1 MRDWLVGADDRTGA
15 LEVAAEIACVAGPVR
30 VTVRR
35 PPDGDGVADLASRH
49 LSPKRAAT
57 ASAKLPAALW
67 NAHKI
72 DSMLRGNWAHEV
84 RARHEATGQRV
95 LLMPAW
101 PAMGRTCIHGEVYVG
116 GDGVAGVRQQLPEAS
131 LLADV
136 AALERWLA
144 GDEPFAAVDI
154 WTTEEMHDVA
164 RRVAARDVLIAGP
177 AGPIGAVFAAR
188 HGTVVP
194 PPSPLLQDPVLVVCG
209 SATDVSREQLRQLQ
223 IARPDIDVLA
233 APAATGTLSRDVTIL
248 LTAVARERLDSV
260 ATLVVIGGDTAA
272 ALLGDAPRLVFGTVA
287 PGMPWSR
294 DEQGGGLLVI
304 TKAGAFGRDD
314 VLVDLFSRETD

>member
-1 MRDWLVGADDRTGA
+1 MGADDRTGA
-15 LEVAAEIACVAGPVR
+15 LEVAAEIARVAGPVG

-35 PPDGDGVADLASRH
+35 PPEGDGVVDLASRH

-57 ASAKLPAALW
+57 AAAKVPAAHW

-72 DSMLRGNWAHEV
+72 DSMLRGNWAHEL
-84 RARHEATGQRV
+84 RARHEATGRRV

-101 PAMGRTCIHGEVYVG
+101 PAMGRTCIRGEVYVG
-116 GDGVAGVRQQLPEAS
+116 SDGVADVRGHLPEAT
-131 LLADV
+131 LLADG

-144 GDEPFAAVDI
+144 SDEPFAAVDI
-154 WTTEEMHDVA
+154 WTTEEMHDTA
-164 RRVAARDVLIAGP
+164 RRVASHDVLIAGP

-188 HGTVVP
+188 HGTAVP
-194 PPSPLLQDPVLVVCG
+194 PPSPLFHDPVLVVCG
-209 SATDVSREQLRQLQ
+209 SATDVSREQVRRLQ

-233 APAATGTLSRDVTIL
+233 APPATGALSRDITL
-248 LTAVARERLDSV
+248 LLASLAQEQLDKV

-272 ALLGDAPRLVFGTVA
+272 AVLGDAPRLVFGTVA

-294 DEQGGGLLVI
+294 DEEGGGVLVI
-304 TKAGAFGRDD
+304 TKAGAFGRAD